1 MEKLEVFEKV
11 FMVFFISIALT
22 VVAPVLYF
30 TVCLL
35 NENVFGFGKTVN
47 YCVME
52 PTNKAGTLYSDEYKL
67 IGIRRWQI
75 NNVVLGVYPT
85 AKEAFEAATKLNCQ
99 VDK

>member
-1 MEKLEVFEKV
+1 MKNFDIFEKI
-11 FMVFFISIALT
+11 FMVFFASFALI
-22 VVAPVLYF
+22 VIAPVLYLS
-30 TVCLL
+30 VCFL
-35 NENVFGFGKTVN
+35 NENVFGFGKTIN

-75 NNVVLGVYPT
+75 NNVVLGAYPT